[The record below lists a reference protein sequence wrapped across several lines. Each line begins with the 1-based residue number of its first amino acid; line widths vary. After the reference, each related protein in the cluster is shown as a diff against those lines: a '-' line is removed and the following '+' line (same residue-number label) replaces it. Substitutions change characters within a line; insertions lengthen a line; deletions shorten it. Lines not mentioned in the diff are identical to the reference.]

1 MHQTFISSC
10 LFEGMVE
17 LTIIALPAAVYVALN
32 ILAFMAYGLD
42 KLKASAAKWRISEKT
57 LLILAFFGP
66 FGGYAGMLVC
76 RHKTQKKPFIWA
88 VPLFIILHIVS
99 IAIFIYLLF

>member
-1 MHQTFISSC
+1 
-10 LFEGMVE
+10 MVE
-17 LTIIALPAAVYVALN
+17 FIANIALIIAVYVALN

-42 KLKASAAKWRISEKT
+42 KLKASANKWRISEKT

-76 RHKTQKKPFIWA
+76 RHKTQKKPFVWA
-88 VPLFIILHIVS
+88 VPLFIVLHIVL
-99 IAIFIYLLF
+99 IAIYVFVI

>member
-1 MHQTFISSC
+1 
-10 LFEGMVE
+10 MVE
-17 LTIIALPAAVYVALN
+17 FTSIAPIIAVYVALN

-42 KLKASAAKWRISEKT
+42 KLKASANQWRISEKT

-88 VPLFIILHIVS
+88 VPLFIVLHIVL
-99 IAIFIYLLF
+99 IAILFVI